1 MNNFI
6 DNGNTIAIKDNDKNK
21 NIKMEKN
28 IIINN
33 NKIKLI
39 VVYQDRCLIKDT

>member
-6 DNGNTIAIKDNDKNK
+6 DNGNTTVVKDNDKNK
-21 NIKMEKN
+21 NIKMER
-28 IIINN
+28 NN